1 MQSRLRTLLL
11 NLALL
16 CAALAVC
23 VIILEVVLRLF
34 GIGYPLWVRA
44 DGVTG
49 FSLRPGAAGWQS
61 DEGRAWVAINADGQR
76 DIAHTVI
83 KSSGTYRI
91 AVLGDSYAEAR
102 QVPLEASFP
111 RKLEQRLAS
120 CDVLTGRTPEVI
132 NFGVSGFGTT
142 QELLQLRDRVWKY
155 QPDLVLLAFTTGNDV
170 VNNSYALEKNP
181 DKPYFL
187 TSDDGLT
194 LDESFRERPVFRRQ
208 NSLSGRFALSAF
220 SHSRILQILNRV
232 LHAPTPAPATQ
243 SGAVKGTEAGI
254 RSEVYLPPANAQ
266 WTEAWAVTEEALR
279 MMRDEVRNHEA
290 VFAVATLSN
299 GIQVHP
305 DPAVREAFRRS
316 LGIDTLFYPDQRIA
330 GLGSREGFPVLTL
343 APKLA
348 DAAERDL
355 VYLHGFSNTVPGEG
369 HWNTDGHALAAALMA
384 DFVCTDVI
392 GL

>member
-1 MQSRLRTLLL
+1 MQFRLRTLLL

-23 VIILEVVLRLF
+23 VVILEVMLRLF
-34 GIGYPLWVRA
+34 GIGYPLWTHT

-49 FSLRPGAAGWQS
+49 FSLRPGASGWQT

-76 DIAHTVI
+76 DIAHAVI
-83 KSSGTYRI
+83 KPSGTYRI

-111 RKLEQRLAS
+111 KKLEQALAS
-120 CDVLTGRTPEVI
+120 CDVLAGRTPEVI

-170 VNNSYALEKNP
+170 VNNSYALEKNA

-187 TSDDGLT
+187 PGDDGLT
-194 LDESFRERPVFRRQ
+194 LDESFRERPVFQRQ
-208 NSLSGRFALSAF
+208 NSLSGRFALSAL

-232 LHAPTPAPATQ
+232 LHAPAPATQ
-243 SGAVKGTEAGI
+243 SGAIQGTESGI
-254 RSEVYLPPANAQ
+254 RSGIYLPPANEQ
-266 WTEAWAVTEEALR
+266 WTEAWSITEELVR
-279 MMRDEVRNHEA
+279 MMRNEVRSHDA
-290 VFAVATLSN
+290 VFVVTTLSN

-305 DPAVREAFRRS
+305 DLAIREAFRRQ
-316 LGIDTLFYPDQRIA
+316 LNINTLFYPDQRIA
-330 GLGSREGFPVLTL
+330 DLGSREGFPVLTL

-348 DAAERDL
+348 DAAQHDQT
-355 VYLHGFSNTVPGEG
+355 YLHGFANTILGEG
-369 HWNTDGHALAAALMA
+369 HWNVDGHALAAALMA

-392 GL
+392 GQ